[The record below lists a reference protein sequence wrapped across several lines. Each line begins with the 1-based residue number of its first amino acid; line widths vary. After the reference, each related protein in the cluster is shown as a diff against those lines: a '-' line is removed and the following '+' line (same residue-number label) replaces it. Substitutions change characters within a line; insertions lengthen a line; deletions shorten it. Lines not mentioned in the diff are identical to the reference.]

1 MQSLDKLADTLE
13 FQAQLLREQMQYQ
26 HGLECLIGFLL
37 DQVRACPDWSAAQ
50 LLEALEDE
58 QLGQLE
64 RQPDTPLL
72 LPFERLALQLHS
84 LSGRPVVETDLPTAL
99 QCRYPRLDPA
109 PPRLR
114 TVAAPAEHDE

>member
-1 MQSLDKLADTLE
+1 MQSLVELAEVQE
-13 FQAQLLREQMQYQ
+13 FQAQLLREQAQYQ

-37 DQVRACPDWSAAQ
+37 DQVRACPGWSAAQ

-84 LSGRPVVETDLPTAL
+84 LSGRPVVETYLPKAL
-99 QCRYPRLDPA
+99 QCRYPRLDPT

-114 TVAAPAEHDE
+114 PVSGTVEHDE

>member
-1 MQSLDKLADTLE
+1 MQSLDQLAETLE
-13 FQAQLLREQMQYQ
+13 FQAQLLREQTQYQ
-26 HGLECLIGFLL
+26 LGLECLIGFLF
-37 DQVRACPDWSAAQ
+37 DQLRACPDWSAAQ

-58 QLGQLE
+58 QLAQLE

-84 LSGRPVVETDLPTAL
+84 LSGRPVVDTDLPKAL
-99 QCRYPRLDPA
+99 QCRYPRLDPT

-114 TVAAPAEHDE
+114 TVSGPAHDE